1 MGHVDSLQI
10 PVALRN
16 LLESGNGV
24 LFVGAGVG
32 WSAFDVHG
40 QPMPDGSRLAG
51 DLAAEFDIDLGAST
65 DLAKAAQ
72 VVEIRHGREKL
83 ESFLSKR
90 LSGFEPNEQLRW
102 LFSLRWKAIF
112 TTNYDFVIQ
121 RCYELAS
128 QPPQRH
134 ITVSSARRLTDLDP
148 RFDVPIYHLHGCL
161 YDGSESHILITAQDY
176 AQFAERRR
184 MLFELLKRECAT
196 SNILYIG
203 YSNQDPNWAM
213 ILSEMRS
220 EFAPATPPPSF
231 RVAKSTDPLDRE
243 ILTAQGIET
252 LDATIDS
259 FATTA
264 AAVVNPESVSVTTY
278 DAARKQVPS
287 GLASAFD
294 ASPAATLRLLNA
306 WEYVNQADFNSDP
319 KTLAF
324 LEGNLP
330 TWATIAQSHS
340 FARDVETP
348 ILDAIIDYA
357 TSPNPGYRA
366 HILLGPAG
374 FGITTALMRV
384 AYSVVREDAAT
395 VLRLRPGATIGLGDV
410 EFACS
415 LAKRSVVFIVDNAAD
430 HAASIREATIHLRS
444 RRLAHMFMLG
454 ERLNEWRTAH
464 TRVKASEFGVDSLSE
479 AEIERLLDF
488 LHAHSALNKLEH
500 LTPELRKAAI
510 REKHDRQLLV
520 AMKEATEGAAFS
532 AIIEDEF
539 RSLDTDRHRQIYAI
553 VASAYSDRRLLRD
566 TLLAD
571 ILGTTVIEMYKEMGD
586 SLDGVVLFDCVN
598 EARGLYAARCR
609 HHAIAEIVWE
619 RCILPGE
626 REQILQDLVRNLNLH
641 YYQDAKLFEALIR
654 DDRQVDGLGS
664 LEGKINFFEW
674 ACKKD
679 PSSPYVRQHYARMLQ
694 REERFELALS
704 QIEAA
709 IRLSPNTRVLYHTKG
724 VILRDMALKSFG
736 LEVARRR
743 LAQAEESFRDAIGR
757 DRHDTYAY
765 QSLAELYLGWAQRTD
780 DPAEQAAYLAR
791 CEEAISTGLLNARQR
806 DELWIVSARVQRWI
820 GDKPAAIE
828 SLKKAG
834 ASPVAMY
841 LLGRAYLNAN
851 KPDEARAVLEKVL
864 KVEPEQYRAAMCYA
878 VCLLTIGEPYTKA
891 LAALRLAELYGL
903 RDPEFVAMFGGL
915 LFLSEQYSEAAQVFN
930 RGKRGDIPIEDRR
943 RISFRPSS
951 HHDPST
957 PLRLKGTV
965 GEVNAGY
972 LWLQIPGVPGIFAPG
987 THVGGRPVLRGMGIE
1002 FDLAFNAEGA
1012 IGLNLAAEQKAAFLV
1027 DHREPHADD

>member
-1 MGHVDSLQI
+1 MGDSDSLQI

-16 LLESGNGV
+16 MLESGNGV
-24 LFVGAGVG
+24 LFVGAGIG
-32 WSAFDVHG
+32 WSALDA
-40 QPMPDGSRLAG
+40 QDNPMPDGSRLAG
-51 DLAAEFDIDLGAST
+51 ELAEQFDIDLGSSA

-90 LSGFEPNEQLRW
+90 LTGFEPNEHLRW

-121 RCYELAS
+121 QCYQLAPK
-128 QPPQRH
+128 PPQKPV
-134 ITVSSARRLTDLDP
+134 TVSSAQRLSNLDP

-176 AQFAERRR
+176 AEFAERRR

-196 SNILYIG
+196 SNILYVG
-203 YSNQDPNWAM
+203 YSNQDPNWSM

-220 EFAPATPPPSF
+220 EFAPATPPTSF
-231 RVAKSTDPLDRE
+231 RVAKTTDSLDRE
-243 ILTAQGIET
+243 ILAAQGIET

-264 AAVVNPESVSVTTY
+264 SAVVDLNSAAVATY

-294 ASPAATLRLLNA
+294 VSPAATLRLLNS
-306 WEYVNQADFNSDP
+306 WEFVNQADFNGDP
-319 KTLAF
+319 KTLEF
-324 LEGNLP
+324 LKGNQP
-330 TWATIAQSHS
+330 NWATIAQGHS
-340 FARDVETP
+340 FARDIESVVMDE
-348 ILDAIIDYA
+348 IIDFA
-357 TSPNPGYRA
+357 TAPKPGYRS
-366 HILLGPAG
+366 HILLGAAG
-374 FGITTALMRV
+374 FGITTALMRIAFGIV
-384 AYSVVREDAAT
+384 QEDAAT
-395 VLRLRPGATIGLGDV
+395 VLRLRPGATIIRGDV

-415 LAKRSVVFIVDNAAD
+415 LGKGPVVFVVDNAAD
-430 HAASIREATIHLRS
+430 HAVSIHDAAVHLRS
-444 RRLAHMFMLG
+444 RRLAHLFLLG
-454 ERLNEWRTAH
+454 ERLNEWRAVYA
-464 TRVKASEFGVDSLSE
+464 RVKASEYGVDSLSE
-479 AEIERLLDF
+479 VEIERLLDF
-488 LHAHSALNKLEH
+488 LNAHNALNKLEY

-520 AMKEATEGAAFS
+520 AMKETTEGAAFS

-539 RSLDTDRHRQIYAI
+539 RSLDSDRHRRIYAI

-571 ILGTTVIEMYKEMGD
+571 ILDLTVIEMYKAIDD
-586 SLDGVVLFDCVN
+586 SLDGVILFDCVN
-598 EARGLYAARCR
+598 EARGLHAARCR

-619 RCILPGE
+619 RCVLPGE
-626 REQILQDLVRNLNLH
+626 REQILQDLVRSLNL
-641 YYQDAKLFEALIR
+641 YYHQDAKLFEALVR

-679 PSSPYVRQHYARMLQ
+679 PGSPYVRQHYARMLQ
-694 REERFELALS
+694 RAERFELALS

-709 IRLSPNTRVLYHTKG
+709 IQLGPNTRVLYHTKG
-724 VILRDMALKSFG
+724 VILRSMALKSEG

-757 DRHDTYAY
+757 DRRDTYAY

-780 DPAEQAAYLAR
+780 DPSEQAAYLAK
-791 CEEAISTGLLNARQR
+791 CEETISSGLLNARQR
-806 DELWIVSARVQRWI
+806 DELWIVSSKVQRWI

-851 KPDEARAVLEKVL
+851 KPWEARAVLEKVL
-864 KVEPEQYRAAMCYA
+864 EAEPEQYRAAMCYA
-878 VCLLTIGEPYTKA
+878 ECLLRSGEPCSQA
-891 LAALRLAELYGL
+891 LAALKLAELYGL
-903 RDPEFVAMFGGL
+903 RDPEFIAMFGGL
-915 LFLSEQYSEAAQVFN
+915 LFLTEEHSEAVKVFN
-930 RGKRGDIPIEDRR
+930 RGKRGDLPIEDRR
-943 RISFRPSS
+943 RISFRPSLQE
-951 HHDPST
+951 DPDK

-965 GEVNAGY
+965 GDVSAGY
-972 LWLQIPGVPGIFAPG
+972 LWLQVPGMPGIFAPG
-987 THVGGRPVLRGMGIE
+987 THIGGRPVRRGQDIE

-1012 IGLNLAAEQKAAFLV
+1012 IGLNLS
-1027 DHREPHADD
+1027 